1 MFQNPKCFECRCGAV
16 DGEFPPA
23 YDVASKHRSTENT
36 AQKDPSAY
44 LYKVYTKYRQILW
57 FGGLG
62 PIPKSSHKYMQ
73 IL

>member
-1 MFQNPKCFECRCGAV
+1 MLQNLKYFECRHGAI

-23 YDVASKHRSTENT
+23 SYAASKHRSTENT
-36 AQKDPSAY
+36 TQKDPSAY
-44 LYKVYTKYRQILW
+44 LYNVYIKYRQILW

-62 PIPKSSHKYMQ
+62 PIPKSFHKYLQ